1 MIGAMEIMMIAI
13 IFGIIYGRDAIDRT
27 WKKRPDEKLTE
38 SFAAD
43 VKEFYDKDPK
53 QFVRIVVIGVFT
65 IITFAGMAY
74 WAFTHTDLPKILGL
88 VDQ

>member
-13 IFGIIYGRDAIDRT
+13 IFGIIYGRDAIDKT
-27 WKKRPDEKLTE
+27 WKKRPDENLTE

-53 QFVRIVVIGVFT
+53 RFVKVVGIVIFT
-65 IITFAGMAY
+65 IVAFVVMTY
-74 WAFTHTDLPKILGL
+74 WAFTHTDLLKILGI
-88 VDQ
+88 DD

>member
-53 QFVRIVVIGVFT
+53 RFAKVVGIVIFT
-65 IITFAGMAY
+65 IVAFAGMAY
-74 WAFTHTDLPKILGL
+74 WAFTQTDLLKILGL
-88 VDQ
+88 VD

>member
-13 IFGIIYGRDAIDRT
+13 IFGIIYGRDAIDKT

-43 VKEFYDKDPK
+43 VKEFYDKAPK
-53 QFVRIVVIGVFT
+53 RFIKIVVIVVFT
-65 IITFAGMAY
+65 IVIFAGMTY

-88 VDQ
+88 VD